1 MLVICLFQSIRGAC
15 LNVAKYITLN
25 GQFNKLNVLKGM
37 AVKKNEELKT
47 QLKNYRTSQGVEAL
61 ARDTLNMVGKDEVL
75 VIIKEPYKKVEQ

>member
-25 GQFNKLNVLKGM
+25 SKFNKLEVLKGM
-37 AVKKNEELKT
+37 ATKKNEELKT
-47 QLKNYRTSQGVEAL
+47 QLKNYTTSQGVEAL

-75 VIIKEPYKKVEQ
+75 VIIKEPYKKAEQ